1 MTNPGDGEG
10 TRAGGPRSDVE
21 DAARAGGSTLE
32 GQPGPSA
39 RVRRRGPL
47 RAAGILVSVA
57 VIVVVFAL
65 VLPKIASYGA
75 VWDVARGLSAQMVV
89 ALLLVAALNILSFAP
104 PWMVALPGLGFLN
117 AVRVTQA
124 STALS
129 LVAPGGP
136 AVGITTQIAMLRS
149 WGLSARA
156 IALAVGL
163 VGLASQLAIYGL
175 PVAALVLLTGS
186 GGRNSQLDL
195 VAVIGLAVFAL
206 IVVGSTLPLSSGRVA
221 HWIGETAARV
231 ASAVKSLVRGAPVR
245 WGGASFRL
253 FRDEALLLLRRKW
266 PMLALATLANALTDL
281 LLLVVALRAVGVGPD
296 ELSVIQAF
304 AAWSIVRVL
313 AEFPLTPGGLGV
325 VEVALSGILVGFG
338 ADNDAAVAGVLI
350 YRFLQFAPTLGVGL
364 LAGATWR
371 RGAPRP

>member
-1 MTNPGDGEG
+1 
-10 TRAGGPRSDVE
+10 
-21 DAARAGGSTLE
+21 
-32 GQPGPSA
+32 
-39 RVRRRGPL
+39 
-47 RAAGILVSVA
+47 VA

-266 PMLALATLANALTDL
+266 PMLALATLANVLTDL